1 MFHGLHDLS
10 IQQSTTLTI
19 FHPFFFLFLI
29 LLAFEANQEFV
40 GSQTDF
46 RSGVLQ
52 PAEDMLQRAK
62 NK

>member
-1 MFHGLHDLS
+1 MKNQDGGEICSKPSTSYSRLNIIGMFHGLHDLS
-10 IQQSTTLTI
+10 IQQSTALK
-19 FHPFFFLFLI
+19 
-29 LLAFEANQEFV
+29 
-40 GSQTDF
+40 SDF